1 MMMKIIKVISLILTL
16 IIFFSGCAGFKHG
29 YNKSR
34 AFNQYLK
41 VNEISDNFGY
51 QRVQQIMGFRKDA
64 VKNFIEEKGLPNFI
78 YEYEKDGRE
87 GFVFYYIQEGKAYD
101 FLEQNWRPDSANLI
115 DIREFTD
122 FEKERFGI

>member
-1 MMMKIIKVISLILTL
+1 MIMKRIPVISLILILITL
-16 IIFFSGCAGFKHG
+16 LSGCAGFQHG

-34 AFNQYLK
+34 AINQYLK
-41 VNEISDNFGY
+41 VNENSENFGY
-51 QRVQQIMGFRKDA
+51 QRVQQIIGFRQDA
-64 VKNFIEEKGLPNFI
+64 IKNFIEEKGLPDFI

-101 FLEQNWRPDSANLI
+101 FLEQNWRPTSAKLI

-122 FEKERFGI
+122 FEKKRFGI